1 MTVTGDGA
9 YMGLAKAHNQGE
21 TNNGGVQT
29 GNSIS
34 YEIIDMTAT
43 TMKIVLDYSG
53 GNGTN
58 FWTYDL
64 VKQ

>member
-1 MTVTGDGA
+1 
-9 YMGLAKAHNQGE
+9 MGLAKAHNQGE
-21 TNNGGVQT
+21 TSGGSAQT
-29 GNSIS
+29 GNSIA
-34 YEIIDMTAT
+34 YEIIEMTPT
-43 TMKIVLDYSG
+43 TMKVALDYSG